1 MSSKVAPRTPAV
13 VILVENHEE
22 KKSPPVSCKFFLLF
36 FCVSVFDKKLGRF
49 LLAPTGII
57 MVLSLIVRMA
67 EAWLV

>member
-1 MSSKVAPRTPAV
+1 
-13 VILVENHEE
+13 
-22 KKSPPVSCKFFLLF
+22 LLF

-57 MVLSLIVRMA
+57 MVLSFIVRMV